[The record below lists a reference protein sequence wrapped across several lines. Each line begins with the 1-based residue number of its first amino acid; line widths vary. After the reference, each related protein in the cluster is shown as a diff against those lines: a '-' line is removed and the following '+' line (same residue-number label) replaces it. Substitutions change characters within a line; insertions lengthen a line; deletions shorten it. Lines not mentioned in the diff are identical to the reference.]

1 MDLQL
6 NTHIDISKVNA
17 GLENISGTL
26 RRAVE
31 RGLTRATV
39 LLRNAVQTNIRSPYG
54 DKPPAVAFGT
64 LADGV
69 TGEVYTENRKQVG
82 RVFLRPPADRY
93 GLFVELG
100 TRPHRPPLYALYP
113 WVQVKFG
120 LTDLREIRRAA
131 WGVATLIEQRGTA
144 GHFMFQR
151 ALEEHERDVLTILQ
165 EEITR
170 SLAELN

>member
-17 GLENISGTL
+17 GLEDLSGTL

-54 DKPPAVAFGT
+54 DKPPAVAFGA

-69 TGEVYTENRKQVG
+69 TGEVYEENKKQVG
-82 RVFLRPPADRY
+82 RVFLQPPVDRY

-120 LTDLREIRRAA
+120 LTDLQEIRAAA
-131 WGVATLIEQRGTA
+131 WGVADAIAKRGTR

-151 ALEEHERDVLTILQ
+151 ALDEHERDVLAILQ